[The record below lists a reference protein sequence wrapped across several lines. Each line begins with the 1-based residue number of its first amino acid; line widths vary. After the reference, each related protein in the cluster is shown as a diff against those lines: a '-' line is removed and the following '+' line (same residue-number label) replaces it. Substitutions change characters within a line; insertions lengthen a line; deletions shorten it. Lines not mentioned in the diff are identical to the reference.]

1 MCPNPKTRRR
11 YRLSSN
17 TQHTNKK
24 FLHQALLSGPYTVW
38 MIAFILIPLFIVIYY
53 GVTSKDGGF
62 SLENVKMITEP
73 TYRDALFLSLKLS
86 LYSTIICLLLAYPLA
101 MILKSFHLKNQSL
114 IVMIFILPMW
124 INFLLRTIA
133 WMTILENN
141 GILNMIL
148 SAIGLPT
155 LHIINTPAAVVV
167 GMVYDFLPFM
177 ILPIYNSLAKIDDSL
192 INASKDLGANSF
204 QTFRKITLP
213 LSVPG
218 IISGITMVFIPSL
231 TTFAI
236 SEILGGGKLNLIG
249 NFIERQFLYY
259 YDWNAGSGLSLV
271 LMLFILISMA
281 FVAKFDKSS
290 EGTNLW

>member
-1 MCPNPKTRRR
+1 MKTSSSKKSFR
-11 YRLSSN
+11 YN
-17 TQHTNKK
+17 
-24 FLHQALLSGPYTVW
+24 ALLSGPYTIW
-38 MIAFILIPLFIVIYY
+38 MAAFILIPLVIVIYY
-53 GVTSKDGGF
+53 GLTAKDGSF
-62 SLENVKMITEP
+62 SFENVKMITDP
-73 TYRDALFLSLKLS
+73 IYRDALLLSLKLS
-86 LYSTIICLLLAYPLA
+86 LYSTIVCLLIAYPLA
-101 MILKSFHLKNQSL
+101 MILKSMQVKNQSL
-114 IVMIFILPMW
+114 IVMLFILPMW

-141 GILNMIL
+141 GILNTIL
-148 SAIGLPT
+148 SALGLPT
-155 LHIINTPAAVVV
+155 LHIINTPVAVVV

-177 ILPIYNSLAKIDDSL
+177 ILPIYNSLAKIDNSL
-192 INASKDLGANSF
+192 VQASKDLGANSF
-204 QTFRKITLP
+204 QTFMRITLP

-271 LMLFILISMA
+271 LMVFIIISMA

>member
-1 MCPNPKTRRR
+1 MN
-11 YRLSSN
+11 SN

>member
-1 MCPNPKTRRR
+1 MKTSSSKKSFR
-11 YRLSSN
+11 YN
-17 TQHTNKK
+17 
-24 FLHQALLSGPYTVW
+24 ALLSGPYTIW
-38 MIAFILIPLFIVIYY
+38 MAAFILIPLVIVIYY
-53 GVTSKDGGF
+53 GLTAKDGSF
-62 SLENVKMITEP
+62 SFENVKLITDP
-73 TYRDALFLSLKLS
+73 IYRDALLLSLKLS
-86 LYSTIICLLLAYPLA
+86 LYSTIVCLLIAYPLA
-101 MILKSFHLKNQSL
+101 MILKSMQVKNQSL

-141 GILNMIL
+141 GILNTIL
-148 SAIGLPT
+148 SALGLPT
-155 LHIINTPAAVVV
+155 LHIINTPIAVVV

-177 ILPIYNSLAKIDDSL
+177 ILPIYNSLAKIDNSL
-192 INASKDLGANSF
+192 VQASKDLGANSF
-204 QTFRKITLP
+204 QTFMRITLP

-271 LMLFILISMA
+271 LMVFIIISMA

>member
-1 MCPNPKTRRR
+1 MKTNSSKKSFR
-11 YRLSSN
+11 YN
-17 TQHTNKK
+17 
-24 FLHQALLSGPYTVW
+24 ALLSGPYTIW
-38 MIAFILIPLFIVIYY
+38 MVAFILIPLVIVIYY
-53 GVTSKDGGF
+53 GLTAKDGSF
-62 SLENVKMITEP
+62 SFENVKMITDP
-73 TYRDALFLSLKLS
+73 IYRDALLLSLKLS
-86 LYSTIICLLLAYPLA
+86 LYSTIVCLLIAYPLA
-101 MILKSFHLKNQSL
+101 MILKSMQVKNQSL
-114 IVMIFILPMW
+114 IVMLFILPMW

-141 GILNMIL
+141 GILNTIL
-148 SAIGLPT
+148 SALGLPT
-155 LHIINTPAAVVV
+155 LHIINTPVAVVV

-177 ILPIYNSLAKIDDSL
+177 ILPIYNSLAKIDNSL
-192 INASKDLGANSF
+192 VQASKDLGANSF
-204 QTFRKITLP
+204 QTFMRITLP

-271 LMLFILISMA
+271 LMVFIIISMA

>member
-1 MCPNPKTRRR
+1 MKSNANQPK
-11 YRLSSN
+11 S
-17 TQHTNKK
+17 K
-24 FLHQALLSGPYTVW
+24 FLHQALLSGPYTFW
-38 MIAFILIPLFIVIYY
+38 MVAFIVIPLLIVIYY
-53 GVTSKDGGF
+53 GVTSKDGG
-62 SLENVKMITEP
+62 LTLDNIKMIMEP
-73 TYRDALFLSLKLS
+73 TYRDALLLSLKLS
-86 LYSTIICLLLAYPLA
+86 LYSTIVCLLLAYPLA
-101 MILKSFHLKNQSL
+101 MILKSLHLKNQSL
-114 IVMIFILPMW
+114 IVMLFILPMW

-141 GILNMIL
+141 GILNTIL
-148 SAIGLPT
+148 SALGLPT
-155 LHIINTPAAVVV
+155 LHIINTPTAVVV

-192 INASKDLGANSF
+192 INASKDLGANSI
-204 QTFRKITLP
+204 QTFIKVTLP

-218 IISGITMVFIPSL
+218 VISGITMVFIPSL

-236 SEILGGGKLNLIG
+236 SQILGGGKLNLIG

-259 YDWNAGSGLSLV
+259 YNWNAGSGLSLV